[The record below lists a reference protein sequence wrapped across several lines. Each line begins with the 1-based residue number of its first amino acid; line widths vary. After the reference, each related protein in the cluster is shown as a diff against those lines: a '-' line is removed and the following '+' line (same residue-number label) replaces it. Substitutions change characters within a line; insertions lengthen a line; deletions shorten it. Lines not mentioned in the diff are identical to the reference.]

1 VELTSAGSFK
11 KYFLPNF
18 FQKAGLV
25 LVIAGAVFTYL
36 RFGAGIKPGFL
47 NTKVYAFYST
57 YFDTKYFRPIDNNIS
72 EEICGLTMLIG
83 LFLVA
88 FSREKLE
95 KEHYWEFR
103 LKSFILS
110 SYLSL
115 VFLLFTFVFVF
126 GIAFFNILSIYIILP
141 LLLYIMIFRYYL
153 HKERTSFRRS

>member
-1 VELTSAGSFK
+1 MDLTSAGSLK
-11 KYFLPNF
+11 KYFLPNV

-47 NTKVYAFYST
+47 NTKVYAVYST
-57 YFDTKYFRPIDNNIS
+57 YFDTKYFRFIDNNIS
-72 EEICGLTMLIG
+72 EEICGLTILIG

-88 FSREKLE
+88 FSREKHE
-95 KEHYWEFR
+95 KEQYWEYR

-115 VFLLFTFVFVF
+115 VFLLLTFVFVF

-141 LLLYIMIFRYYL
+141 LLIYILIFRYYL
-153 HKERTSFRRS
+153 YKERISLQRS